1 MPNQRQSIH
10 AFCVFC
16 GGFPGGIGFVGV
28 ACKGVGTGFG
38 GGNAGYAEPAGAAQS
53 EGILTVF
60 ADIRQA
66 VCAAPFGV
74 RLNAIADN
82 VSRGG
87 LIQLADLLPQ
97 RLGAHMVHHPVAGNV
112 IPGFQHVDAADDPH
126 AGAQAGK
133 AAAECFAVQL
143 CQAGGAGGSQQS
155 KHTVGG
161 AGIVVMA
168 ADHGKVCPQRPGQQN
183 QRPQQVSFYSILP
196 GKAEQQKQN
205 RKGKQQGQ
213 GIVFEHIQ
221 AGKKAGEAVEKLCKD
236 ESNIYIGIVSSGENT
251 ENNTERQQG
260 FAEYIETLGNAKIVD
275 TVYISSDADNAT
287 EETKKLLKKH
297 PEINALIGFNEWA
310 TLGAGTA
317 ISELDLADSVC
328 VVGFDSNI
336 KCVGMLEVGEI
347 DTLIVQNP
355 FAIGYIAVSNAAQ
368 LMAGKSIDPLTETS
382 VYVVN
387 RSNMFNKDVQKVLF
401 SFE

>member
-1 MPNQRQSIH
+1 MSAGTEYNLDVTVEGPDNESD
-10 AFCVFC
+10 
-16 GGFPGGIGFVGV
+16 
-28 ACKGVGTGFG
+28 CK
-38 GGNAGYAEPAGAAQS
+38 AQNKM
-53 EGILTVF
+53 IK
-60 ADIRQA
+60 
-66 VCAAPFGV
+66 
-74 RLNAIADN
+74 NAIARN
-82 VSRGG
+82 VDVIVLSA
-87 LIQLADLLPQ
+87 IDYEKTA
-97 RLGAHMVHHPVAGNV
+97 PVVQDAVDSGIKV
-112 IPGFQHVDAADDPH
+112 IMIDSDVDVKNT
-126 AGAQAGK
+126 QAFIG
-133 AAAECFAVQL
+133 
-143 CQAGGAGGSQQS
+143 
-155 KHTVGG
+155 T
-161 AGIVVMA
+161 
-168 ADHGKVCPQRPGQQN
+168 N
-183 QRPQQVSFYSILP
+183 
-196 GKAEQQKQN
+196 N
-205 RKGKQQGQ
+205 
-213 GIVFEHIQ
+213 IQ
-221 AGKKAGEAVEKLCKD
+221 AGKKAGEAVGKLCKD

-287 EETKKLLKKH
+287 DKTKKLLKNH
-297 PEINALIGFNEWA
+297 PEINAIIGFNEWA

-336 KCVGMLEVGEI
+336 KCVGMLETGEI

-387 RSNMFNKDVQKVLF
+387 RKNMFNKDVQKVLF